1 MTDAKLLRLLRKSPA
16 DGMRVLIDT
25 YLSLVAYIVK
35 GKLQTAG
42 SAEDIE
48 DCISEVFA
56 SFYEQIGKIKP
67 ELGGVKAYLCA
78 IAKRKAVDYYRL
90 KQRETGR
97 VPLDDEITGN
107 RAGADRLED
116 AFLLQEDRRALLQ
129 AVKSLGE
136 PDNEIIIRKY
146 FWEESSKEI
155 AARLGMTVSAVD
167 TRSFRAVRK
176 LRKIL
181 GGNGDE

>member
-1 MTDAKLLRLLRKSPA
+1 MNDAKLLRLLRKSPA
-16 DGMRVLIDT
+16 DGMRVLIDS
-25 YLSLVAYIVK
+25 YLALVAYIVK
-35 GKLQTAG
+35 GKLQTSG

-48 DCISEVFA
+48 DCVSEVFA
-56 SFYEQIGKIKP
+56 SFYEQIGKIEP
-67 ELGGVKAYLCA
+67 ELGSVKAYLCA
-78 IAKRKAVDYYRL
+78 IAKRKAVDHYRI
-90 KQRETGR
+90 KQQEAGQI
-97 VPLDDEITGN
+97 PLDDEIIEKRTG
-107 RAGADRLED
+107 GSQVED
-116 AFLLQEDRRALLQ
+116 AFLFQEDRRALLE

-136 PDNEIIIRKY
+136 PDGEIIIRKY

>member
-42 SAEDIE
+42 SAENIE

-67 ELGGVKAYLCA
+67 ELGGVKAYLCT

-97 VPLDDEITGN
+97 VPLDDEITGI
-107 RAGADRLED
+107 RTGACRLED

-129 AVKSLGE
+129 ALKSLGE

-167 TRSFRAVRK
+167 IRSFRAVRK